1 MKNKGNHM
9 IKIILILLGLNTL
22 IYAGFMDSVADVVKA
37 TLSDDEVEIPEIQT
51 VGTVETT
58 LSSQSKQGDSSLL
71 DDVVESIEKTIRT
84 KKETKDESILD
95 TSIDVVSDTIG
106 LEAGESWG
114 MPSIFGFNK
123 KKEHKVLG
131 SEFLGDI
138 KDTGSTFYKGFKN
151 TGESAEFMSGM
162 MYKSSKVYNDMFHLF
177 DDSPFNVFEEEDES
191 SIFDVFE
198 KGNDVLDIID

>member
-1 MKNKGNHM
+1 MM
-9 IKIILILLGLNTL
+9 
-22 IYAGFMDSVADVVKA
+22 YADFMDSVADIVKT
-37 TLSDDEVEIPEIQT
+37 TLSDDEVKIPEVKT
-51 VGTVETT
+51 VGTVETN
-58 LSSQSKQGDSSLL
+58 LDAVNSKESSSLL
-71 DDVVESIEKTIRT
+71 DNVVESVKETLGT
-84 KKETKDESILD
+84 KKGTKDESIFD
-95 TSIDVVSDTIG
+95 ASIDVVSDTIG
-106 LEAGESWG
+106 LEVGESWG
-114 MPSIFGFNK
+114 MPSIFGLNK

-177 DDSPFNVFEEEDES
+177 DDSPFNVFEDEDEN